1 MSYHD
6 SICGGY
12 YASLPRQW
20 TNRVLFCMIYNTM
33 PGIIDVV
40 LPTFFTIF
48 LGYLVGRF
56 TRINMAPV
64 VDVTL
69 YIGVPALVFVTLLNK
84 EIVLLDAAKM
94 WASSLIIMF
103 GCLVIAW
110 LVFKLIRQKHS
121 GLYVSISMMNTVNI
135 PFPVIYLAYGVE
147 GLVAATLFYIP
158 NVILMY
164 SLGIYIM
171 AGKRWKDNVKEVL
184 RQPVIYAAI
193 IGLLLNFLNVRVP
206 GLIVDSLDFIAMMAI
221 PLVLLVL
228 GHNLSRVKMTS
239 FPTTLL
245 ACFLRMGVG
254 LAIGL
259 AIVSALNITGVFRSV
274 VILVAAMPSAAAS
287 VILAT
292 KYRNEAEMVS
302 SVVFLT
308 TLVSLVSIP
317 FLLHML
323 G

>member
-1 MSYHD
+1 
-6 SICGGY
+6 
-12 YASLPRQW
+12 
-20 TNRVLFCMIYNTM
+20 MIISTM
-33 PGIIDVV
+33 PNIIDIV
-40 LPTFFTIF
+40 LPAFFAIF
-48 LGYLVGRF
+48 VGYLVGKF
-56 TRINMAPV
+56 TRISMASV
-64 VDVTL
+64 VDITL
-69 YIGVPALVFVTLLNK
+69 YIGVPALVFVSLLNK
-84 EIVLLDAAKM
+84 EIVLVDAAKM
-94 WASSLIIMF
+94 WASSLIIML

-121 GLYVSISMMNTVNI
+121 GLYLSISMMNTVNI

-147 GLVAATLFYIP
+147 GLAAATLFYIP

-164 SLGIYIM
+164 TLGVYIM

-184 RQPVIYAAI
+184 RQPVVYAAVL
-193 IGLLLNFLNVRVP
+193 GLLLNFLGVKVP
-206 GLIVDSLDFIAMMAI
+206 TLVVNSLDFISRMAI

-228 GHNLSRVKMTS
+228 GYNLSRARMTS
-239 FPTTLL
+239 FPTTIL

-259 AIVSALNITGVFRSV
+259 GIVSALHITGVFRSV
-274 VILVAAMPSAAAS
+274 VILDSAMPAAATTA
-287 VILAT
+287 ILAA
-292 KYRNEAEMVS
+292 KYQNEAEMVS